1 MLPTFV
7 IGLREGLE
15 AALIVGIIA
24 AFLRRQGRVDL
35 LRWVAVGVS
44 IAIAMC
50 VAVGVVLEVLSRDLP
65 QRQQEGLETVVGGL
79 AVAMVTYMVVWMR
92 RHSRDLKATLE
103 GAAAAA
109 LGDGGTAGR
118 AMVVMAFLA
127 VLREGFETV
136 VFLIAAFNETGSG
149 ASPIVGACLG
159 IAVAVVLGAGIYRGG
174 VRLNLS
180 KFFRATGLVLV
191 LVAAGL
197 VVTALH
203 TAHEAGW
210 LNTGQGATVDLTW
223 LVRPDSVQAS
233 LLTGMLGVQAH
244 PVVIEIAGWLAYLIP
259 VGLYVGWPPG
269 RAIPRR
275 RVMTALAATVVAA
288 GVATSAVVAAMPSGP
303 RSRPVTA
310 AGAVSAQVLSHQAD
324 HAVVRLTGLGVS
336 PAAIRM
342 TLAGSVSR
350 DGLSVDRFA
359 ATSSEPAAASSGPPT
374 LTASAI
380 ARLNGGRLPLGL
392 AAGAAARVAVSY
404 VAATAVQVLV
414 EPTTFRVVNA
424 TATATVS
431 AQAHAAVGTIPLD
444 KPVSV
449 HRTALPP
456 AAVAASLAAANRD
469 QQRIDQRS
477 DRRTIAVVLATVAAL
492 ALLSLGGYSVAS
504 RHRSSTSRVPATNL
518 RGQQVGIN

>member
-44 IAIAMC
+44 VAIAMC

-65 QRQQEGLETVVGGL
+65 QRQQEGLETVIGGL

-210 LNTGQGATVDLTW
+210 LNAGQGTTVDLSG

-244 PVVIEIAGWLAYLIP
+244 PVVIEVAGWLAYLIP
-259 VGLYVGWPPG
+259 VGLYVGWPAG
-269 RAIPRR
+269 RTIAFR
-275 RVMTALAATVVAA
+275 RVIAALATTALASGAAALAVLLTAQSAPGSQPLTSSASISARVVSDD
-288 GVATSAVVAAMPSGP
+288 GDHVV
-303 RSRPVTA
+303 
-310 AGAVSAQVLSHQAD
+310 VS
-324 HAVVRLTGLGVS
+324 LTGLEGS
-336 PAAIRM
+336 
-342 TLAGSVSR
+342 AGAQRLTRSALVAE
-350 DGLSVDRFA
+350 DGLSLQRFTASFPGA
-359 ATSSEPAAASSGPPT
+359 ATRVGPRT
-374 LTASAI
+374 LSPSAI

-392 AAGAAARVAVSY
+392 AAGASARIPVSY
-404 VAATAVQVLV
+404 LATRDLTVLV
-414 EPTTFRVVNA
+414 ESRTLRVISASTTD
-424 TATATVS
+424 TVTT
-431 AQAHAAVGTIPLD
+431 QAHSPVGVIPLD
-444 KPVSV
+444 KQVSV
-449 HRTALPP
+449 RRTALP
-456 AAVAASLAAANRD
+456 AATVAASLNAARD
-469 QQRIDQRS
+469 DLQRIDQRS
-477 DRRTIAVVLATVAAL
+477 DRRTIAVALGMVAAI
-492 ALLSLGGYSVAS
+492 ALLSLGGYAASS
-504 RHRSSTSRVPATNL
+504 RHRSSATDVPTSNL
-518 RGQQVGIN
+518 RGQRVGIN